1 MHLPVLTCILQ
12 AVIGLLLLASATAM
26 AADKLQIPRAKRA
39 PVLAE
44 YVSGVPADAGVEVS
58 GFRQF
63 EPGDGQPS
71 ALETKA
77 YLSYDENN
85 LYVVFVCKDDPKLVR
100 ARIARRE
107 DLPGDDAVQLDIDS
121 FNDKQRSFRFYA
133 NPYGVQM
140 DAKITEGLGPDFEF
154 DTQWKSDGQITP
166 TGYVVKMEIPFKSLR
181 FHRAP
186 VQNWGISVGRI
197 IPRLNEFSYW
207 PYITKRQE
215 AFVPQLA
222 EARINEQI
230 SAGRNIQINPYGYL
244 GRSRALNS
252 DNPSAPFWEKDNN
265 NQAGVD
271 AKFVLADA
279 FAVDLTL
286 NPDFSE
292 VETDEPQVII
302 DKRYEVLFPEK
313 RPFFLENS
321 GFFKTPQPLFFS
333 RRIADPQIGAR
344 VTGRHGDWSIGS
356 LLMND
361 EAPGKLLDPAN
372 PDHGKKARIGVARVQ
387 KDFGVDSNVG
397 VLVTDRRLG
406 EQSNSVAGV
415 DSRYK
420 INENWV
426 LSGQLAKSYTKDPF
440 YGVDTSGSMGY
451 AAASRSGLNFNYSGQ
466 YLDISRDFDTA
477 LGFVPRTDIRQ
488 TIQNATYLWQFP
500 DAEWLVNAGPG
511 FQGVYTKDHDG
522 VLQDWSTDAWAEVNG
537 LRATRLHAHLLKGYE
552 YFAGLGFHKSG
563 YLVGAKT
570 EWFKWL
576 TAEVELGQNDVI
588 NYYAAPG
595 VTPFLGDAR
604 NFAINVKVTPTPQ
617 FRIDETLFYNDLR
630 TKGAVAG
637 EPAATSVYRSLI
649 SRTRFN
655 YQYSRFLAAH
665 LIFDY
670 NFLRANTNLVGFDG
684 SKRLSGDLL
693 FSYVLSPGTTVY
705 AGYTDRQ
712 ENLAL
717 VGNPAVLQRTRDLDL
732 HTGRKVFV
740 KFNYL
745 FQL

>member
-1 MHLPVLTCILQ
+1 MHPTVTTRLRQSAAAAMI
-12 AVIGLLLLASATAM
+12 LASSMAM
-26 AADKLQIPRAKRA
+26 AADKLQIPRAKHA
-39 PVLAE
+39 PVLAD
-44 YVSGVPADAGVEVS
+44 YVSGVPADAGVEVT

-63 EPGDGQPS
+63 EPGDGEPS

-77 YLSYDENN
+77 YISYDENN

-107 DLPGDDAVQLDIDS
+107 DLPGDDAVQLDIDT

-140 DAKITEGLGPDFEF
+140 DAKNTEGLGPDFQF
-154 DTQWKSDGQITP
+154 DTQWKSDGKITP
-166 TGYVVKMEIPFKSLR
+166 NGYVVTMEIPFKSLR

-197 IPRLNEFSYW
+197 VPRLNEFSYW

-222 EARINEQI
+222 EAQINEQI
-230 SAGRNIQINPYGYL
+230 TSGRNIQINPYGYI
-244 GRSRALNS
+244 GRSRALNAS
-252 DNPSAPFWEKDNN
+252 DPSAPFWERDNN

-321 GFFKTPQPLFFS
+321 GFFKTPEQLFFS
-333 RRIADPQIGAR
+333 RRIVDPQVGAR
-344 VTGRHGDWSIGS
+344 ITGRHGDWSVGG
-356 LLMND
+356 LVMND
-361 EAPGKLLDPAN
+361 EAEGKLMTTTS
-372 PDHGKKARIGVARVQ
+372 PDYGKKARIGVARVQ

-397 VLVTDRRLG
+397 VLLTDRSLG
-406 EQSNSVAGV
+406 EYKNAVAGV
-415 DSRYK
+415 DARVKVS
-420 INENWV
+420 ENWA
-426 LSGQLAKSYTKDPF
+426 LSGQLASSSTKAPL
-440 YGVDTSGSMGY
+440 GVDDSGTLGTFV
-451 AAASRSGLNFNYSGQ
+451 ATRSDRNFNYEGK
-466 YLDISRDFDTA
+466 YLDISRNFRST
-477 LGFVPRTDIRQ
+477 LGFIPRADIRQ
-488 TIQNATYLWQFP
+488 TTQSASYLWNFP
-500 DAEWLVNAGPG
+500 EAEWLVNAGPM
-511 FQGVYTKDHDG
+511 FTGVYTKDHEG
-522 VLQDWSTDAWAEVNG
+522 VLQDWSTDTGVQVNG
-537 LRATRLHAHLLKGYE
+537 LRATGFEAHLYHGQELYADQRFHKKGYM
-552 YFAGLGFHKSG
+552 L
-563 YLVGAKT
+563 GAKT

-576 TAEVELGQNDVI
+576 TAEVNVGENKVI
-588 NYYAAPG
+588 NYAPAAG
-595 VTPFLGDAR
+595 LAPFLGDSR
-604 NFAINVKVTPTPQ
+604 SFAMNVKITPTPQ
-617 FRIDETLFYNDLR
+617 FRIEETLFYNDLR
-630 TKGAVAG
+630 TQSALGG
-637 EPAATSVYRSLI
+637 EAEGTNVYRNLL
-649 SRTRFN
+649 SRTKFT
-655 YQYSRFLAAH
+655 YQYSRFLNAH

-670 NFLRANTNLVGFDG
+670 NFLRTNTNLMAFEGG
-684 SKRLSGDLL
+684 KQLTTDLL
-693 FSYVLSPGTTVY
+693 FSYVLSPGTTAYV
-705 AGYTDRQ
+705 GYTDRQ
-712 ENLAL
+712 QNLAL
-717 VGNPAVLQRTRDLDL
+717 IGNPEIVQRTRDLEM